1 MQENPKIH
9 KKQMLKTAKKLYKLT
24 NYMGTIHKFKV
35 ILE

>member
-9 KKQMLKTAKKLYKLT
+9 TKQMLKTAKKLYKLT
-24 NYMGTIHKFKV
+24 HYMKTTHKFKV